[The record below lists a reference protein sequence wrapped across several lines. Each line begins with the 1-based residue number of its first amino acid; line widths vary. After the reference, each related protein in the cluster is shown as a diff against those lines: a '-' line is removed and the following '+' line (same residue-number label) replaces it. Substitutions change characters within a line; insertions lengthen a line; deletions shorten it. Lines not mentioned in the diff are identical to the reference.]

1 MFARVKTKLGT
12 GTSFEICKRILTFSR
27 WSSLGAGL
35 TCAYLPQI
43 QEHLRAL
50 NFRREN
56 ALYWRLVELIT
67 DLIVLIP
74 TKISWHRYFDP
85 VKNEYFFD
93 RNRLCFEA
101 ILHYYQ
107 SGGKLR
113 RPVNIPLDVFVEE
126 IKFYELGEA
135 TLLKFRE
142 DEGFIKEA
150 DKPMPENETQRNIW
164 LLFEYPESSQGE
176 CIL

>member
-1 MFARVKTKLGT
+1 MTQL
-12 GTSFEICKRILTFSR
+12 
-27 WSSLGAGL
+27 
-35 TCAYLPQI
+35 
-43 QEHLRAL
+43 
-50 NFRREN
+50 
-56 ALYWRLVELIT
+56 
-67 DLIVLIP
+67 
-74 TKISWHRYFDP
+74 HRYFDP

-101 ILHYYQ
+101 ILYYYQ

-126 IKFYELGEA
+126 IRFYELGEA

-150 DKPMPENETQRNIW
+150 EKPMPENETQRNIW
-164 LLFEYPESSQGE
+164 LLFEYPESSQG
-176 CIL
+176 

>member
-1 MFARVKTKLGT
+1 MTNSKSIMLNLT
-12 GTSFEICKRILTFSR
+12 GTLLTHP
-27 WSSLGAGL
+27 SSQTTPETQNNL
-35 TCAYLPQI
+35 LP
-43 QEHLRAL
+43 
-50 NFRREN
+50 NS
-56 ALYWRLVELIT
+56 
-67 DLIVLIP
+67 
-74 TKISWHRYFDP
+74 ISTSTSTLPLASIHRYFDP

-101 ILHYYQ
+101 ILYYYQ

-126 IKFYELGEA
+126 IRFYELGEA

-164 LLFEYPESSQGE
+164 LLFEYPESSQGLYGLCVLNLE
-176 CIL
+176 CMIGCANPASWP

>member
-1 MFARVKTKLGT
+1 MKKFYP
-12 GTSFEICKRILTFSR
+12 I
-27 WSSLGAGL
+27 
-35 TCAYLPQI
+35 
-43 QEHLRAL
+43 
-50 NFRREN
+50 
-56 ALYWRLVELIT
+56 
-67 DLIVLIP
+67 
-74 TKISWHRYFDP
+74 RYYDP
-85 VKNEYFFD
+85 VNNEYFFD

-101 ILHYYQ
+101 ILYYYQ

-150 DKPMPENETQRNIW
+150 EKPLPEGETQRNIW
-164 LLFEYPESSQGE
+164 LLFEYPESSQGKSLAPSDSLTE
-176 CIL
+176 AESILSIQISR

>member
-1 MFARVKTKLGT
+1 MVIFDPNAKNLIQSTRAR
-12 GTSFEICKRILTFSR
+12 
-27 WSSLGAGL
+27 
-35 TCAYLPQI
+35 
-43 QEHLRAL
+43 
-50 NFRREN
+50 
-56 ALYWRLVELIT
+56 
-67 DLIVLIP
+67 
-74 TKISWHRYFDP
+74 RYFDP
-85 VKNEYFFD
+85 VENEYFFD

-101 ILHYYQ
+101 ILYYYQ

-150 DKPMPENETQRNIW
+150 EKPMPENETQRKVW
-164 LLFEYPESSQGE
+164 LLFEYPESSQGK
-176 CIL
+176 LKASAHNQTGNHTSL